1 MSKLNVTIE
10 EMNLRMSPISV
21 ERELALERP
30 NREELRIL
38 LIVEIPKFGKLK
50 GTLEMKMTKALH

>member
-1 MSKLNVTIE
+1 MTIE
-10 EMNLRMSPISV
+10 EMNLRMSPIRV
-21 ERELALERP
+21 ERELALERL

-50 GTLEMKMTKALH
+50 GTLEMKRTKALH